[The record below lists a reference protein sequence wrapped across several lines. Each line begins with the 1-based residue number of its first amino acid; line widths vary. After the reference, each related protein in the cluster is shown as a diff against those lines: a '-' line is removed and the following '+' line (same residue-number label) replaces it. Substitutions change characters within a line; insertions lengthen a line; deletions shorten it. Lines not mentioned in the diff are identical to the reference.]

1 MQVIGL
7 TGGIASGKSTILE
20 TLKKMGAVVISADE
34 VAHAATQP
42 GKPAWEDIVR
52 FFGTGILNDDKT
64 INRKK
69 LGEIVFNNRQY
80 LQKLNEITH
89 PRVKEMFKNSLKEI
103 KEKNPDAVVVLEI
116 PLLYEAGLEKICD
129 EVWVVWVNREN
140 QIRRLMARE
149 GIDREEAVKRIE
161 AQLPLDEK
169 ARRADFVIDN
179 NKNVQEAIADITRY
193 FNEKVRKK

>member
-179 NKNVQEAIADITRY
+179 NKNVQEAIADITKY
-193 FNEKVRKK
+193 FNERVRK

>member
-34 VAHAATQP
+34 VAHTATQP

-103 KEKNPDAVVVLEI
+103 KEKNPDAIVVLEI

-149 GIDREEAVKRIE
+149 GIDREEAIKRIE

-179 NKNVQEAIADITRY
+179 NKNVQEAIADITKY
-193 FNEKVRKK
+193 FNERVRK

>member
-34 VAHAATQP
+34 VAHTATQP

-89 PRVKEMFKNSLKEI
+89 PRVKEIFKNSLKEI

-149 GIDREEAVKRIE
+149 GIDREEAIKRIE

-193 FNEKVRKK
+193 FNERVRK

>member
-1 MQVIGL
+1 VQVIGL

-34 VAHAATQP
+34 VAHTATQP

-103 KEKNPDAVVVLEI
+103 KEKNPDAIVVLEI

-179 NKNVQEAIADITRY
+179 NKNVQEAIADITKY
-193 FNEKVRKK
+193 FNERVRK

>member
-149 GIDREEAVKRIE
+149 GIDREEAIKRIE

-179 NKNVQEAIADITRY
+179 NKNVQEAIADITKY
-193 FNEKVRKK
+193 FNERVRK

>member
-1 MQVIGL
+1 VQVIGL

-179 NKNVQEAIADITRY
+179 NKNVQEAIADITKY
-193 FNEKVRKK
+193 FNERVRK